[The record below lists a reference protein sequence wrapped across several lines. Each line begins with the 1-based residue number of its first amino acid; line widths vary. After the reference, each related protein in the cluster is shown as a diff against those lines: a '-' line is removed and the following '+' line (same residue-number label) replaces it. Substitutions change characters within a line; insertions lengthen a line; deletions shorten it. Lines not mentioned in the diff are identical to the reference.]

1 MFTVS
6 LKILTKARIHGEIL
20 VFLHAYSETSWD
32 DQLTKES
39 LVERTVRAVNHARRT
54 LMAGFTTVR

>member
-6 LKILTKARIHGEIL
+6 LKVQTKARIYGTIL
-20 VFLHAYSETSWD
+20 VFLHAYNETSWD